1 MFSKDGPLAEKSAQ
15 DCGCFR
21 NEQRAC
27 WGFIMLCQSWSW
39 MVWEEYLMVQH
50 LFDKLWI
57 SSKTNCQDIDF
68 CDGNVLWLSLK
79 NKACS
84 SATAH
89 PQLLHVL
96 NRIVAHFKLETQK
109 KIKAEPKQVSND
121 LLDKFGYVAENPG
134 EYLIYNQARH
144 VARSHSLAITINHIY
159 IDFFRSCLLFFSY
172 TVLEC
177 FGCLAF
183 RFSTYGSGI
192 SLQFLLTVFGVLLY
206 PFITSSVSSAFSDGR
221 FFTLMTWQN
230 SYASLRAFDSIMISY
245 LFRAMHCR
253 CHIVSWCSMCTYWNR
268 MLSAEEKHL

>member
-1 MFSKDGPLAEKSAQ
+1 MVLKSTTLAWHFTQVWQFSASKQGSLYGPSNQCILIYYDILWYIMFSKDGPLAEKSAE

-21 NEQRAC
+21 DEQRAC

-50 LFDKLWI
+50 LFDSLWI

-68 CDGNVLWLSLK
+68 CDGNVLRLSLK

-96 NRIVAHFKLETQK
+96 NRIVAHFKLENK
-109 KIKAEPKQVSND
+109 KNKAEPKQVSND

-144 VARSHSLAITINHIY
+144 AARSHSLAITINHIN
-159 IDFFRSCLLFFSY
+159 IDCFRSCLLFF
-172 TVLEC
+172 L
-177 FGCLAF
+177 
-183 RFSTYGSGI
+183 
-192 SLQFLLTVFGVLLY
+192 LQFWNVLD
-206 PFITSSVSSAFSDGR
+206 V
-221 FFTLMTWQN
+221 
-230 SYASLRAFDSIMISY
+230 
-245 LFRAMHCR
+245 
-253 CHIVSWCSMCTYWNR
+253 
-268 MLSAEEKHL
+268 